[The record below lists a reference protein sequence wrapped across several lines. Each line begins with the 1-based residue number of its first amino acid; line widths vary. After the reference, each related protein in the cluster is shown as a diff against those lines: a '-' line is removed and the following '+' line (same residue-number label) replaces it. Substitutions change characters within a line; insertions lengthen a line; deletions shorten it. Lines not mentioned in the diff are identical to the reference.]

1 MLLEVVLLIYT
12 ESIRKNYQFKY
23 IYDHGRSFADRWLVV
38 FVMKNNI
45 LKNRLGICVSKKI
58 GKSYIRSRIT
68 RLIREN
74 YRLNETAFRVGFDIV
89 FMARKDIVNLSFYQ
103 IRDSIIS
110 LSRKHKI
117 IL

>member
-1 MLLEVVLLIYT
+1 MGVVSLIYT
-12 ESIRKNYQFKY
+12 ESIRKNFQFKY
-23 IYDHGRSFADRWLVV
+23 IYDHGKSFADRCLVV
-38 FVMKNNI
+38 FVARNNMS
-45 LKNRLGICVSKKI
+45 KNRLGICVSKKI

-89 FMARKDIVNLSFYQ
+89 FMARKDITNLNFYQ
-103 IRDSIIS
+103 IRDSIMG

-117 IL
+117 VL